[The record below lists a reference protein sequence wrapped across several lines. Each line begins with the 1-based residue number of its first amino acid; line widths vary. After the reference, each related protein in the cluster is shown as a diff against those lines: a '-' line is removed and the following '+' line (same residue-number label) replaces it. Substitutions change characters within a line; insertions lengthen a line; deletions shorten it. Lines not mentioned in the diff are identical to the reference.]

1 MLADMA
7 DQFDITIDVPQRAAK
22 GAHDPGTAN
31 RGRGASAMKDAT
43 RLVYTLTPMSPE
55 EAQAFGLSE
64 IDRRRLIR
72 LDSAK
77 VNIAPPM
84 GEARWFRLV
93 GVNIGN
99 GTYPNG
105 DEVQTV
111 VPWTRPDTFAGLSNL
126 VVNEIRTE
134 IEAGCRTVLD
144 RPTGRT

>member
-1 MLADMA
+1 
-7 DQFDITIDVPQRAAK
+7 
-22 GAHDPGTAN
+22 
-31 RGRGASAMKDAT
+31 MKDAT
-43 RLVYTLTPMSPE
+43 RLVYTLTPMCHE

-84 GEARWFRLV
+84 GEEEVARMV

-99 GTYPNG
+99 GTDLYPNG